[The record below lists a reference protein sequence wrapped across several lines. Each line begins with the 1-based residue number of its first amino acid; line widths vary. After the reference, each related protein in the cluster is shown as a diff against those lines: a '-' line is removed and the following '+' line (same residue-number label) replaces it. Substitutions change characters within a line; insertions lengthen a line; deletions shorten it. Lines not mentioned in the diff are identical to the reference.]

1 MVPNGSDL
9 SRSDFCSF
17 VLEALSTN
25 GRDVLKK
32 TLLWDKLQSRKKKKL
47 NRTKLP
53 TIFYYLHFNVNG
65 DLFMG
70 AAIALVF

>member
-1 MVPNGSDL
+1 MVPSGSDL

-32 TLLWDKLQSRKKKKL
+32 TLLWDKLQSRKKKTLIEL
-47 NRTKLP
+47 NYQQFFIICIL
-53 TIFYYLHFNVNG
+53 
-65 DLFMG
+65 M
-70 AAIALVF
+70 

>member
-32 TLLWDKLQSRKKKKL
+32 TLLWDKLQSRKKKTLIEL
-47 NRTKLP
+47 N
-53 TIFYYLHFNVNG
+53 Y
-65 DLFMG
+65 
-70 AAIALVF
+70 

>member
-1 MVPNGSDL
+1 MVPNGSAL

-32 TLLWDKLQSRKKKKL
+32 TLLWDKLQSRKKKTLIEL
-47 NRTKLP
+47 NYQQF
-53 TIFYYLHFNVNG
+53 FYYLHFNVNG

>member
-32 TLLWDKLQSRKKKKL
+32 PFCGTNFRLGNKKTLIEL
-47 NRTKLP
+47 NYQQFFIICIL
-53 TIFYYLHFNVNG
+53 
-65 DLFMG
+65 M
-70 AAIALVF
+70 

>member
-32 TLLWDKLQSRKKKKL
+32 TLLWDKLQSRKKKTLIEL
-47 NRTKLP
+47 NYQQFL
-53 TIFYYLHFNVNG
+53 
-65 DLFMG
+65 LF
-70 AAIALVF
+70 AF

>member
-25 GRDVLKK
+25 GRDVFKK
-32 TLLWDKLQSRKKKKL
+32 TLLWDKLQSRKKKTLIEL
-47 NRTKLP
+47 NYQQFFIICIL
-53 TIFYYLHFNVNG
+53 
-65 DLFMG
+65 M
-70 AAIALVF
+70 

>member
-32 TLLWDKLQSRKKKKL
+32 TLLWDKLQSRKKKTLIEL
-47 NRTKLP
+47 NYQQFFIICILMSTG
-53 TIFYYLHFNVNG
+53 IFLWG
-65 DLFMG
+65 RL
-70 AAIALVF
+70 

>member
-32 TLLWDKLQSRKKKKL
+32 TLLWDKLQSRKKKTLIEL
-47 NRTKLP
+47 NYQQFFIICIL
-53 TIFYYLHFNVNG
+53 
-65 DLFMG
+65 M
-70 AAIALVF
+70 